1 MPTRTDSSESTGP
14 GKRKGAKGRAHALAG
29 VFERLAEQHGEIV
42 ALMKAFQKNPEDG
55 DLWDELREEL
65 LSHERAELREVFPV
79 LRQYE
84 ELAEMSDD
92 HDDDAAEI
100 EDLVLRLDEID
111 DPDETV
117 AVFGELVDAMLRHTD
132 DEEQHIFPK
141 ALEVLGEDEAQELEE
156 RYLETQREIA
166 GQL

>member
-1 MPTRTDSSESTGP
+1 MPTRTDSSETTGP
-14 GKRKGAKGRAHALAG
+14 GRRKGARGRANRLAG

-42 ALMKAFQKNPEDG
+42 ALMKAFQKNPEDE

-84 ELAEMSDD
+84 ELAEMADD

-100 EDLVLRLDEID
+100 EDLVLRIDELDDTDEI
-111 DPDETV
+111 
-117 AVFGELVDAMLRHTD
+117 AALFGELVDALLHHTD
-132 DEEQHIFPK
+132 DEEQRVFPK

-166 GQL
+166 SQL